1 MKYCGRRGRV
11 SHKVDRI
18 INEQT
23 GTMLP
28 IKSDAIIIEEFFCT
42 GDYHRA
48 CPRGIY
54 VWWRESWLRRVE

>member
-1 MKYCGRRGRV
+1 MNYCGRRGRV

-18 INEQT
+18 INEKT

-48 CPRGIY
+48 CPRSVY